1 MKKFKIN
8 LTKHFNTLCL
18 GLFMC
23 LTFGTFTVACAAE
36 SNLRIGLVNFKE
48 VIESSKIGK
57 QEQEMYE
64 NMKKQIESILTEKQD
79 EFTKIAK
86 KLEDEDFRDSQKPE
100 AIKKLED
107 QYRQLGQELAQGQNQ
122 YYQALQ
128 QANFKIL
135 QRIAEVV
142 AKASEEVASTKNLDL
157 ILNDDNAFFNSKNLD
172 VTKEVIAQMDIISE
186 QELKDAVN
194 NSDSPL
200 QLDMSK

>member
-1 MKKFKIN
+1 MKKFRKN
-8 LTKHFNTLCL
+8 LSKHFNTLCL
-18 GLFMC
+18 GLFVCMS
-23 LTFGTFTVACAAE
+23 LGTFTAATAAE

-48 VIESSKIGK
+48 VIETSKIGK

-79 EFTKIAK
+79 EFTKISK

-142 AKASEEVASTKNLDL
+142 AKASEEVASSKDLDL
-157 ILNDDNAFFNSKNLD
+157 ILNDDNAFFNSKKLD
-172 VTKEVIAQMDIISE
+172 VTKDVIAQMDVISE
-186 QELKDAVN
+186 QELKDALN
-194 NSDSPL
+194 NADSPL
-200 QLDMSK
+200 KLDMSK

>member
-1 MKKFKIN
+1 MKKFMNIVSKH
-8 LTKHFNTLCL
+8 TKVLCL
-18 GLFMC
+18 GLC
-23 LTFGTFTVACAAE
+23 LPLAFGFATAASAAE
-36 SNLRIGLVNFKE
+36 TNLRVGLVNFKQ
-48 VIESSKIGK
+48 VIEKSKLGK

-64 NMKKQIESILTEKQD
+64 NMKKQIESILTEKQE
-79 EFTKIAK
+79 EFTKITK

-100 AIKKLED
+100 ALKKLED

-135 QRIAEVV
+135 QRIADVV
-142 AKASEEVASTKNLDL
+142 SKASEEVATAKNLDL

-172 VTKEVIAQMDIISE
+172 VTEDVIAQMNIISE
-186 QELKDAVN
+186 NELRDAVN

-200 QLDMSK
+200 KLDMAK

>member
-1 MKKFKIN
+1 MKKFRKN
-8 LTKHFNTLCL
+8 LSKHFNTLCL
-18 GLFMC
+18 GLFVC
-23 LTFGTFTVACAAE
+23 LTLGTLTAATAAE

-48 VIESSKIGK
+48 VIETSKIGK
-57 QEQEMYE
+57 QEQAMNE

-142 AKASEEVASTKNLDL
+142 AKASEEVASSKELDL

-172 VTKEVIAQMDIISE
+172 VTKDVIAQMDVISE

-194 NSDSPL
+194 NADSPL
-200 QLDMSK
+200 KLDMSK